1 MFQQN
6 VRSIEQNP
14 YSNRLVQKDAIQST
28 LPYFIKERE
37 KGVLDPEWQ
46 HYLVLYWQIKKIN
59 SDESLNFSAQSAPVL
74 QLKFTVTQNG
84 LLEAAK
90 ANEDPINYTP
100 VEAYQVAKAIY
111 QLAYSYTT
119 NSNSDSSWSL
129 KKAIGF
135 FLMRPF
141 AKFYPTADVLEILN
155 CYRDLEFSFTRR
167 LWYREVYTSSA
178 SIMTHSAVIIQRQF
192 RKHRQAK
199 RMIQLEDISEAL
211 KDSMHSH
218 RVSLNPVSPSTIV
231 PFSKEKKEHWLSKKK
246 NNEAIYRKVLD
257 NLVYYRSHA
266 QFMKKLQACVR
277 DFNTLLFSLPL
288 ELQNYAIVVP
298 QGSIKSNHW
307 VTALALP
314 GLEKKPKTILFP
326 NEIKAYVLQNHAA
339 KHFVFFDD
347 AIYSGRQMKELI
359 YEAKVSD
366 AKYTLIAPYY
376 NELGLVRAC
385 YVDNYI
391 LGERMIRAN
400 NMESYYMSVNTW
412 QRKDSRTLDTLF
424 SGEWSPATSKVG
436 FFFQHKTADTAST
449 FLLDLHG
456 IIPEINNR
464 GIYY

>member
-1 MFQQN
+1 
-6 VRSIEQNP
+6 V
-14 YSNRLVQKDAIQST
+14 
-28 LPYFIKERE
+28 
-37 KGVLDPEWQ
+37 
-46 HYLVLYWQIKKIN
+46 
-59 SDESLNFSAQSAPVL
+59 QSAPVL

-90 ANEDPINYTP
+90 ADEYPINYTS

-119 NSNSDSSWSL
+119 NSNSDSSLSL
-129 KKAIGF
+129 KRAIGF

-155 CYRDLEFSFTRR
+155 YYRELEFSFTRR
-167 LWYREVYTSSA
+167 LRYREAYTSSA

-192 RKHRQAK
+192 RKHRQAN
-199 RMIQLEDISEAL
+199 RMIQLEDVSEAL
-211 KDSMHSH
+211 KDSMRSH
-218 RVSLNPVSPSTIV
+218 RVSLNPVSPPTIV
-231 PFSKEKKEHWLSKKK
+231 PFSKEEKEHWLSKKK
-246 NNEAIYRKVLD
+246 INEAIYRKVLD

-288 ELQNYAIVVP
+288 ELQSYAIVVP
-298 QGSIKSNHW
+298 QSSIKSNHW

-326 NEIKAYVLQNHAA
+326 DEIRAYVLQNHAA

-359 YEAKVSD
+359 HEARVSG

-376 NELGLVRAC
+376 NELGLVRVC
-385 YVDNYI
+385 VDNYI
-391 LGERMIRAN
+391 LGERMVRAN
-400 NMESYYMSVNTW
+400 NIESNYLSVNTW
-412 QRKDSRTLDTLF
+412 QRKDSRTLDILF

-449 FLLDLHG
+449 FLSDLHG